1 MTKVETTTGTE
12 IAWESQVGQV
22 GTPPLTDTA
31 PLGSFGAEFR
41 ELARQRRFVREP
53 EAAAAPSSPALDVAP
68 VAMPAVPAK
77 PTQARVAAPAAP
89 PVAAAAPASAPAP
102 TAPSTAAADAFARAF
117 TASLPSQRISDDAP
131 AMLAE
136 LARMSDRLVLTR
148 EELAATKA
156 RADHAEQLLVD
167 ANSRLMAARVL
178 VQDAQ
183 TATRQ
188 SAERSAWLEGR
199 CETLHEALDL
209 AVNAS
214 IFTRWKWRR
223 QARAVGT
230 FDH

>member
-1 MTKVETTTGTE
+1 MTKVETTTGSE
-12 IAWESQVGQV
+12 IAWEPQVGQG
-22 GTPPLTDTA
+22 GTPALADTA

-53 EAAAAPSSPALDVAP
+53 QAAPAAGSPVVEAAPA
-68 VAMPAVPAK
+68 AMPAVPA
-77 PTQARVAAPAAP
+77 QAAVTPVAP
-89 PVAAAAPASAPAP
+89 PVTAATPAP
-102 TAPSTAAADAFARAF
+102 TSTPAPQPSTAAAAADAFARAF

-148 EELAATKA
+148 EELAGTKA
-156 RADHAEQLLVD
+156 RAEHAEALLVD

-183 TATRQ
+183 AATRQ

-199 CETLHEALDL
+199 CETLHEALEL

-214 IFTRWKWRR
+214 VLTRWKWRR
-223 QARAVGT
+223 QARAAASVE
-230 FDH
+230 H

>member
-12 IAWESQVGQV
+12 IAWESQVTH
-22 GTPPLTDTA
+22 GTPPLADTA

-53 EAAAAPSSPALDVAP
+53 AAATATGSPDLDAASTPVSAPVPSAAIASAAAP
-68 VAMPAVPAK
+68 
-77 PTQARVAAPAAP
+77 
-89 PVAAAAPASAPAP
+89 
-102 TAPSTAAADAFARAF
+102 DAFARAF

-136 LARMSDRLVLTR
+136 LARMSDRLVHAR
-148 EELAATKA
+148 EELAATNA
-156 RADHAEQLLVD
+156 RAAYVEQLLVD

-214 IFTRWKWRR
+214 ILTRWKWRR
-223 QARAVGT
+223 QARAVEA